1 MGITLE
7 LRATNL
13 DRVLRSEILLD
24 RCPEPRSSDIELN
37 RTTRKAPPEGSHDEQ
52 REPGDSGGN
61 KAELAQPRAP
71 RQVCLSPAQEIR
83 QVAFRGR
90 SRLRVCVAVLRLRTR
105 RSRLAQ
111 IRVETFLQL
120 SEGLERNLILLTR
133 HAQTWRP
140 PTITSR

>member
-13 DRVLRSEILLD
+13 DRELRSEILLD

-71 RQVCLSPAQEIR
+71 RQACFSPTQEIR
-83 QVAFRGR
+83 QVAIPRRITLGA
-90 SRLRVCVAVLRLRTR
+90 CVAVL
-105 RSRLAQ
+105 
-111 IRVETFLQL
+111 
-120 SEGLERNLILLTR
+120 
-133 HAQTWRP
+133 
-140 PTITSR
+140 